1 VKNKESIIDYACRS
15 LDEQRSHTDLTI
27 ESLIILC
34 ESAMSQKERKQ
45 MIKEWRE
52 MRLLP
57 NGK

>member
-15 LDEQRSHTDLTI
+15 IDEQRSHTDLTI

-34 ESAMSQKERKQ
+34 ESPMTQTERKQ

-52 MRLLP
+52 MRLL
-57 NGK
+57 

>member
-1 VKNKESIIDYACRS
+1 MKNKESIIDYACRS
-15 LDEQRSHTDLTI
+15 IDEQRSHTDLTI

>member
-15 LDEQRSHTDLTI
+15 IDEQRSHKDLTI

-34 ESAMSQKERKQ
+34 ESAMTQTERKK